1 MGSTQGIWGRS
12 NMQQRALEKLIF
24 GDYILMTVLGQ
35 EKRLFPNRATSHLLR
50 RGHMISKNRKVFPAK
65 VSDGAMQN
73 LWHWGVNTLF
83 PTRKLT
89 ARGYLLHI
97 FVQFFLPWK
106 KSKLFLSGLPL
117 SVCYL
122 LSDIWFTHAVKAG
135 LKMRFI
141 NERSDWKIFQIA
153 LLWHRWVVPLQKDCC
168 ENKRKKKVPA
178 WASAQEITS
187 SCNFPFP
194 LIFLSLLFDPYEPF
208 SRKQGKVQDVES
220 RSLHCQGRVAAGMRV
235 IRNEEGSFAG
245 TTNRPRS
252 HVKSVAFVFLVS
264 QLVEISDDCDR
275 GIPYRIKMWKHI
287 QHSSRTALG
296 SKTLDQAFKGM
307 RSRWM
312 LTI

>member
-1 MGSTQGIWGRS
+1 MT
-12 NMQQRALEKLIF
+12 LEGKYAVSHTKVDCSRIF
-24 GDYILMTVLGQ
+24 TSYICTIFSSLETNQ
-35 EKRLFPNRATSHLLR
+35 NCFPLACHQVYVICWATFDL
-50 RGHMISKNRKVFPAK
+50 HMR
-65 VSDGAMQN
+65 
-73 LWHWGVNTLF
+73 
-83 PTRKLT
+83 
-89 ARGYLLHI
+89 
-97 FVQFFLPWK
+97 
-106 KSKLFLSGLPL
+106 
-117 SVCYL
+117 
-122 LSDIWFTHAVKAG
+122 
-135 LKMRFI
+135 LKMRFL
-141 NERSDWKIFQIA
+141 NEKPDWKIFQRA
-153 LLWHRWVVPLQKDCC
+153 LLWHCWVVPLQKDCS
-168 ENKRKKKVPA
+168 ENKRKKQVPS
-178 WASAQEITS
+178 WATTQEITS

-275 GIPYRIKMWKHI
+275 GIPYRIKTWKHI

-307 RSRWM
+307 PSR
-312 LTI
+312 LNANNIR